1 MSSDSF
7 CASLKDIHPIAKQES
22 LLVES
27 HALELEPGIDPRAVS
42 VDSVKRQRDRLAVSV
57 ASVKIDQKKTNKQKQ
72 NKNFFIIW
80 NISYFLRSAVVRY
93 HVGHRNRS
101 HFDLSVC
108 LACDRKI

>member
-27 HALELEPGIDPRAVS
+27 YALELEPGIDPRAVS

-57 ASVKIDQKKTNKQKQ
+57 ASVKIDQKKKNKK
-72 NKNFFIIW
+72 NKNNFIIW
-80 NISYFLRSAVVRY
+80 NIAYFLRSDVVRY
-93 HVGHRNRS
+93 HVGHRNRY